1 MFPWWAEYKQHGAGT
16 ILGSCASSR
25 KSACAMPRSQQ
36 QFAVLEFAKV
46 YKKEHQP
53 RSQQFFAVLESVGN
67 YHEYQARKEPRSQQF
82 FAVLECVKV
91 YKKEHLPR
99 SQQLY
104 AVLEPVGNY
113 HEYQARKE
121 PRSQQQFAVLEF
133 ADNHDFPVVKNAAL
147 IKHFGLDIVGLM
159 KHFGLNIKEAT
170 EGAELEHVDN
180 EDDEWTKV
188 NQLYTPS
195 ELDGMCVLAVNLHS
209 VGLAGHALSPD
220 GSTTSI

>member
-1 MFPWWAEYKQHGAGT
+1 MG
-16 ILGSCASSR
+16 
-25 KSACAMPRSQQ
+25 
-36 QFAVLEFAKV
+36 KV
-46 YKKEHQP
+46 YKKERLP
-53 RSQQFFAVLESVGN
+53 RSQQHYAVLKSVGN
-67 YHEYQARKEPRSQQF
+67 YHKYQARKEPRSQQL

-104 AVLEPVGNY
+104 AVLESVGNY

-147 IKHFGLDIVGLM
+147 IKHFGLDI
-159 KHFGLNIKEAT
+159 
-170 EGAELEHVDN
+170 

-188 NQLYTPS
+188 NPLYIPS
-195 ELDGMCVLAVNLHS
+195 ESDGMCVLAVNLHS
-209 VGLAGHALSPD
+209 V
-220 GSTTSI
+220 